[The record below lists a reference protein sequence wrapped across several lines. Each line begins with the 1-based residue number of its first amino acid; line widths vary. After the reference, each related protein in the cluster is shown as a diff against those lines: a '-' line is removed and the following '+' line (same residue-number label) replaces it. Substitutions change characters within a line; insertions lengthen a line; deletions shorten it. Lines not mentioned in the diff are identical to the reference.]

1 MLLEKITLENW
12 RCFYGEQKIE
22 FASTTDRN
30 VTLIHAENGVGKT
43 SLLNALLWCFYK
55 KHTPR
60 FEKPDDILNLQAL
73 REGKTS
79 AYVAVEFSHEDN
91 LYEAR
96 RFFRRG
102 ISAAQDTLKVTKI
115 FNDGTQ
121 EHVRNDPNLF
131 LNSVLPADMAG
142 HFLFDGEHA
151 EAITGRANS
160 STVSKAI
167 KDILG
172 CSFVV
177 QTIEALAPIETS
189 YRRSMSTQTTIDRM
203 SELESALKRNQNA
216 AKNLNNQVEKIDN
229 LVAEMEEER
238 AGIENTLS
246 QFANIKQAQTTKTN
260 LITTIAREQKYQ
272 KHSLVTQQIWAGNNA
287 TYVTAKNLLPFAQK
301 VLAEF
306 NANDAKKTK
315 FNKEV
320 INQILS
326 LGECVCGTQVESNA
340 GLKQHLIG
348 QLETAESLELKNRI
362 NKVKSLFGKLEKYD
376 EKSAIEDFH
385 TSKQRY
391 TEHDDTIKTSEISL
405 TEVTRAIENA
415 DVDSIAKLQL
425 RSSELYKH
433 ILNQKQNKGEIL
445 IKIRAANAQIPKLQA
460 QLNSLSATSS
470 DDQDLRQNLELAQ
483 SVRKFLT
490 DRLDSEINTAR
501 RIINSF
507 VRDIIEKTARKDF
520 KVIVDKSFTVLLK
533 DKYDQDM
540 PKSEGENQLLGL
552 AFTGAL
558 AKFAKLRKNASGK
571 ILLPGTEAPLVLDAP
586 FGKLDTVYK
595 HATAEFLPEM
605 ASQVIVMVNKEQGSE
620 RVLNLLE
627 DRIGFQYAL
636 VRHNT
641 SPQNDKATE
650 HLSIKGRSLQI
661 TNYDSAF
668 DGTSIEVI

>member
-102 ISAAQDTLKVTKI
+102 ISANQDTLKVIKI

-189 YRRSMSTQTTIDRM
+189 YRRSMSTQTTINKM

-216 AKNLNNQVEKIDN
+216 AKNLDNQVEKIDN
-229 LVAEMEEER
+229 LVVEMEEER
-238 AGIENTLS
+238 ASIENTLS

-260 LITTIAREQKYQ
+260 LINTIAREQKYQ
-272 KHSLVTQQIWAGNNA
+272 KHSLVRQQLWAGNNA
-287 TYVTAKNLLPFAQK
+287 TYLTAKNLLPVAQK

-306 NANDAKKTK
+306 NAIDAKKTK

-320 INQILS
+320 INQILL

-340 GLKQHLIG
+340 ELKQHLIG

-362 NKVKSLFGKLEKYD
+362 NKVKSLFGKLENYD
-376 EKSAIEDFH
+376 EKSAMEDFL

-391 TEHDDTIKTSEISL
+391 TEHDDTIKKSEISL

-425 RSSELYKH
+425 RSSELYKD

-460 QLNSLSATSS
+460 QLNSLSAASS

-501 RIINSF
+501 KIINSY

-627 DRIGFQYAL
+627 DRIGYQYAL

>member
-1 MLLEKITLENW
+1 MREN
-12 RCFYGEQKIE
+12 
-22 FASTTDRN
+22 
-30 VTLIHAENGVGKT
+30 
-43 SLLNALLWCFYK
+43 
-55 KHTPR
+55 
-60 FEKPDDILNLQAL
+60 
-73 REGKTS
+73 
-79 AYVAVEFSHEDN
+79 
-91 LYEAR
+91 
-96 RFFRRG
+96 
-102 ISAAQDTLKVTKI
+102 
-115 FNDGTQ
+115 
-121 EHVRNDPNLF
+121 
-131 LNSVLPADMAG
+131 
-142 HFLFDGEHA
+142 
-151 EAITGRANS
+151 
-160 STVSKAI
+160 
-167 KDILG
+167 
-172 CSFVV
+172 
-177 QTIEALAPIETS
+177 
-189 YRRSMSTQTTIDRM
+189 
-203 SELESALKRNQNA
+203 
-216 AKNLNNQVEKIDN
+216 KNI
-229 LVAEMEEER
+229 R
-238 AGIENTLS
+238 
-246 QFANIKQAQTTKTN
+246 
-260 LITTIAREQKYQ
+260 
-272 KHSLVTQQIWAGNNA
+272 KHSLVTQQLWAGNNA

-470 DDQDLRQNLELAQ
+470 DDQELRQNLELAQ

>member
-1 MLLEKITLENW
+1 MKKLLIENW

-102 ISAAQDTLKVTKI
+102 ISETQDTLKVIKI

-189 YRRSMSTQTTIDRM
+189 YRRSMSTQTTINKM

-216 AKNLNNQVEKIDN
+216 AKNLDNQVEKIDN
-229 LVAEMEEER
+229 LVVEMEEER
-238 AGIENTLS
+238 ASIENTLS

-260 LITTIAREQKYQ
+260 LINTIAREQKYQ
-272 KHSLVTQQIWAGNNA
+272 KHSLVRQQLWAGNNA
-287 TYVTAKNLLPFAQK
+287 TYLTAKNLLPVAQK

-306 NANDAKKTK
+306 NAIDAKKTK

-320 INQILS
+320 INQILL

-340 GLKQHLIG
+340 ELKQHLIG

-362 NKVKSLFGKLEKYD
+362 NKVKSLFGKLENYD
-376 EKSAIEDFH
+376 EKSAMEDFL

-391 TEHDDTIKTSEISL
+391 TEHDDTIKKSEISL

-425 RSSELYKH
+425 RSSELYKD

-460 QLNSLSATSS
+460 QLNSLSAASS

-501 RIINSF
+501 KIINSY

-533 DKYDQDM
+533 DKYGQDM

-627 DRIGFQYAL
+627 DRIGYQYAL

>member
-102 ISAAQDTLKVTKI
+102 ISANQDTLKVIKI

-189 YRRSMSTQTTIDRM
+189 YRRSMSTQTTINKM

-216 AKNLNNQVEKIDN
+216 AKNLDNQVEKIDN
-229 LVAEMEEER
+229 LVVEMEEER
-238 AGIENTLS
+238 ASIENTLS

-260 LITTIAREQKYQ
+260 LINTIAREQKYQ
-272 KHSLVTQQIWAGNNA
+272 KHSLVRQQLWAGNNA
-287 TYVTAKNLLPFAQK
+287 TYLTAKNLLPVAQK

-306 NANDAKKTK
+306 NAIDAKKTK

-320 INQILS
+320 INQILL

-340 GLKQHLIG
+340 ELKQHLIG

-362 NKVKSLFGKLEKYD
+362 NKVKSLFGKLENYD
-376 EKSAIEDFH
+376 EKSAMEDFL

-391 TEHDDTIKTSEISL
+391 TEHDDTIKKSEISL

-425 RSSELYKH
+425 RSSELYKD

-460 QLNSLSATSS
+460 QLNSLSAASS

-501 RIINSF
+501 KIINSY

-533 DKYDQDM
+533 DKYGQDM

-627 DRIGFQYAL
+627 DRIGYQYAL

>member
-1 MLLEKITLENW
+1 MLLEKITIENW

-102 ISAAQDTLKVTKI
+102 ISENQDTLKVIKI

-189 YRRSMSTQTTIDRM
+189 YRRSMSTQTTINKM

-216 AKNLNNQVEKIDN
+216 AKNLDNQVEKIDN
-229 LVAEMEEER
+229 LVVEMEEER
-238 AGIENTLS
+238 ASIENTLS

-260 LITTIAREQKYQ
+260 LINTIAREQKYQ
-272 KHSLVTQQIWAGNNA
+272 KHSLVRQQLWAGNNA
-287 TYVTAKNLLPFAQK
+287 TYLTAKNLLPVAQK

-306 NANDAKKTK
+306 NAIDAKKTK

-320 INQILS
+320 INQILL

-340 GLKQHLIG
+340 ELKQHLIG

-362 NKVKSLFGKLEKYD
+362 NKVKSLFGKLENYD
-376 EKSAIEDFH
+376 EKSAMEDFL

-391 TEHDDTIKTSEISL
+391 TEHDDTIKKSEISL

-425 RSSELYKH
+425 RSSELYKD

-460 QLNSLSATSS
+460 QLNSLSAASS

-501 RIINSF
+501 KIINSY

-533 DKYDQDM
+533 DKYGQDM

-627 DRIGFQYAL
+627 DRIGYQYAL